1 MKETL
6 NNLKKVFEYGKK
18 FRINLIMQIICSIV
32 RIIVGIIL
40 PLYAAKQIVYFTDN
54 IWYQTIYIS
63 IVICFISILQNL
75 NTVVFRKNT
84 QVFRRGTVKNIQNH
98 LGNEILKLK
107 QEELD
112 KNSSGKY
119 IQRIVNDTDKM
130 SSIFT
135 SGMSNLTVVISS
147 IGVFIAVFFINK
159 KVFLYY
165 FITSLILVLLQ
176 TIKMKKYGQKDKEYR
191 AELEN
196 VAGLTGELV
205 RGAKDIKV
213 LNSKQSFM
221 NVLKS
226 NVEKQILKNFQ
237 MRNVEI
243 SYNFV
248 IETLSSFFELALIIL
263 LIILTANKQID
274 IAIAIALFSYRTSIF
289 SNFMERISTLLT
301 ELSDF
306 NISSYRVFDIIENNN
321 SKKEE
326 FGKISLDKVEGN
338 IDLENVCFG
347 YEEDNEILKDL
358 TFSIKSGETV
368 AIVGKS
374 GAGKT
379 TIFNIICKLYN
390 IKRGNIYI
398 DRININEL
406 DENSIRSN
414 ISIINQE
421 PYIFNLS
428 IKDNFKL
435 VKSDIT
441 DEEIKEV
448 CKLASIDEFIETLP
462 NKYDTTVG
470 ENGVLLSGGQKQRIA
485 IARALIQKTSIILF
499 DEATSALDN
508 ETQKN
513 IQIAIENL
521 KEKSTILIIAHRLS
535 TIINCDRILIVDDG
549 KIVDSG
555 KHSELI
561 EKNQLYK
568 NLCETELM
576 TKS

>member
-1 MKETL
+1 MQETL
-6 NNLKKVFEYGKK
+6 TNLKKVFKYGKNFK
-18 FRINLIMQIICSIV
+18 INLIIQVICSIFRV
-32 RIIVGIIL
+32 IIGVIL
-40 PLYAAKQIVYFTDN
+40 PLFAAKQIVYFTDN
-54 IWYQTIYIS
+54 IWKQAIYIS
-63 IVICFISILQNL
+63 IVICVINILQNL
-75 NTVVFRKNT
+75 NTVIFRKNT
-84 QVFRRGTVKNIQNH
+84 QIFRRGTVKNIQIH

-119 IQRIVNDTDKM
+119 IQRIVNDTDNM

-135 SGMSNLTVVISS
+135 SGMSNLTAVVSS

-165 FITSLILVLLQ
+165 FITSVILVFLQ
-176 TIKMKKYGQKDKEYR
+176 MVKMKKYGQKDKEYR

-213 LNSKQSFM
+213 LNSKKSFISI
-221 NVLKS
+221 LK
-226 NVEKQILKNFQ
+226 NNIEKQIVKNFE

-243 SYNFV
+243 SYNF
-248 IETLSSFFELALIIL
+248 IIDSLNSIFELL
-263 LIILTANKQID
+263 LIIVLITLTANKEID
-274 IAIAIALFSYRTSIF
+274 IAIAIALFSYRTNIF
-289 SNFMERISTLLT
+289 SNFMEKISKLLT
-301 ELSDF
+301 ELSNF
-306 NISSYRVFDIIENNN
+306 NISSYRVFDILESNK
-321 SKKEE
+321 SRKEE
-326 FGKISLDKVEGN
+326 FGNLHLDNVQGN
-338 IDLENVCFG
+338 FKFENVYFG
-347 YEEDNEILKDL
+347 YEKENEILNDL

-390 IKRGNIYI
+390 IKYGNVYI
-398 DRININEL
+398 DNININDL
-406 DENSIRSN
+406 DEKSIRSN

-428 IKDNFKL
+428 IKDNFKI

-441 DEEIKEV
+441 DEQIKEV
-448 CKLASIDEFIETLP
+448 CKLACIDEFIETLP
-462 NKYDTTVG
+462 NRYDTIVG

-485 IARALIQKTSIILF
+485 IARALIQKSPIILF

-535 TIINCDRILIVDDG
+535 TIINCDRILILDDG

-555 KHSELI
+555 KHTELI
-561 EKNQLYK
+561 ERNLFYR

-576 TKS
+576 KKG